1 MTQTKQLKAFITGA
15 TGFLGLHLCQQ
26 LLDNNWQVYALCR
39 NKEKMSIKHKNLV
52 IIEGD
57 ILAPK
62 AIEKQLPIN
71 LDALFHTAASTNTWF
86 KNNGMQTT
94 TNITGTQNM
103 LAMAKATNV
112 KRFIHISSVV
122 VFGIH
127 TTLKNIT
134 ETMPKAGKNSWINY
148 VKTKTASENLVL
160 NTKEL
165 DCVII
170 NPTHIIG
177 PGDKHNW
184 ARLIKMIATQKL
196 PSIPNGAGS
205 FVDVRD
211 VVSGIIQVYH
221 HGKTGENY
229 LLGGTDMTFTK
240 FVNAVA
246 NKLNVKATTVQ
257 LPNFL
262 LMALA
267 QTKNFISR
275 LTNKEPDITPES
287 ATLISDLYACDAV
300 KARVELNYQTR
311 DFETT
316 LNDTINFLKTIKL
329 I

>member
-1 MTQTKQLKAFITGA
+1 MTQTKQLSAFITGA

-39 NKEKMSIKHKNLV
+39 NKERMSIKHENLD

-62 AIEKQLPIN
+62 AIKKQLPTN

-86 KNNGMQTT
+86 KNNTLQTT
-94 TNITGTQNM
+94 TNLQGTQNM
-103 LAMAKATNV
+103 LDLSLKL
-112 KRFIHISSVV
+112 KISRHIHVSSVV
-122 VFGIH
+122 VFGMH
-127 TTLKNIT
+127 KTLTNIT
-134 ETMPKAGKNSWINY
+134 EDMPKAGEDCWINY

-160 NTKEL
+160 NSKNL

-184 ARLIKMIATQKL
+184 ARLIKMIATKKL

-205 FVDVRD
+205 FADVRD
-211 VVSGIIQVYH
+211 VASGIIQAYY

-229 LLGGTDMTFTK
+229 LLGGTDMTFTE
-240 FVNAVA
+240 FVIAVA

-262 LMALA
+262 LMTLA
-267 QTKNFISR
+267 QIKNFISR

-287 ATLISDLYACDAV
+287 VTLISDLYACDAA
-300 KARVELNYQTR
+300 KARAELNYQTR
-311 DFETT
+311 DFEIT
-316 LNDTINFLKTIKL
+316 LNDTINYLKTIKL